1 MPAEEISVYDPDTD
15 QRFLLK
21 YGEIVKP
28 PGDDAETGHTSS
40 SCFKGSNTETEDI
53 TVTESF
59 EERLELEEE
68 ISDHNE
74 EERVESLE
82 NVSPETVENQ
92 EKVSDDYQNL
102 NIKLQTLHL
111 KLKLEMNR
119 KIFFGL
125 TDCPTGELITKQEEV
140 ESPRIDDE
148 DDDE

>member
-1 MPAEEISVYDPDTD
+1 MKD
-15 QRFLLK
+15 
-21 YGEIVKP
+21 GEMVKP

-40 SCFKGSNTETEDI
+40 SCFRG
-53 TVTESF
+53 SF

-68 ISDHNE
+68 ISDDNE

-111 KLKLEMNR
+111 KLKLQMNR
-119 KIFFGL
+119 KIFLGL

-148 DDDE
+148 DDNE